1 MRKPGAMC
9 LAFHHGAQMNHVQ
22 SVSAI
27 ETRLEGPI
35 CLFMLFFI
43 SNFVFIGFTD
53 FICFLLLFAWGH
65 SLTSGMLLPGGP
77 LRTWPCFFPLFFF
90 SLIAHFS
97 LLFFSSSF
105 FVFFLWLG
113 LCALPAE
120 VEAATSPTG
129 CLSLLL
135 CSLVLLPWPHA
146 PHGLQGCYSHCCWEC
161 FGDLGEEASTWS
173 QQGCKA
179 GGHQSAQGRLVYCP
193 PQELYSF
200 RTLKIKLNK
209 HLKQNKDP
217 FFITLKSKKL

>member
-9 LAFHHGAQMNHVQ
+9 LAFHHEAQKNHVQ

-27 ETRLEGPI
+27 ESGLEGPI
-35 CLFMLFFI
+35 CLFMLCFI

-53 FICFLLLFAWGH
+53 FICFLLLFIVICLRPFTDLRDDAAWRPTENMA
-65 SLTSGMLLPGGP
+65 LF
-77 LRTWPCFFPLFFF
+77 FFPLFFF

-146 PHGLQGCYSHCCWEC
+146 PHGLQGCYSHCSWGC
-161 FGDLGEEASTWS
+161 FGDLGEEPSTWS
-173 QQGCKA
+173 QQG
-179 GGHQSAQGRLVYCP
+179 
-193 PQELYSF
+193 
-200 RTLKIKLNK
+200 
-209 HLKQNKDP
+209 
-217 FFITLKSKKL
+217 